1 MDAGPHIVVVEDDVT
16 QRELLAG
23 YLARHG
29 YRVTAV
35 DNGAALRAIM
45 ARETPALVMLD
56 VGLPGED
63 GFALTR
69 SLREQSGRSCPCVEQ
84 AG

>member
-1 MDAGPHIVVVEDDVT
+1 MDHRPHIVVVEDEAT
-16 QRELLAG
+16 QRQLLVD
-23 YLARHG
+23 YLDKQNF
-29 YRVTAV
+29 RVSSA
-35 DNGAALRAIM
+35 DGGIALRRLLE
-45 ARETPALVMLD
+45 RELPALVLLD
-56 VGLPGED
+56 IGLPGED